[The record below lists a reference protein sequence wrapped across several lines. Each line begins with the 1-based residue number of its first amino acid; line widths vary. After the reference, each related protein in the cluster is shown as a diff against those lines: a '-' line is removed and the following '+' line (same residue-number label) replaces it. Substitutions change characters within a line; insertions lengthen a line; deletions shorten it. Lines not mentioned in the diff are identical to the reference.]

1 MGINGLSYSQ
11 AMDTLKPTLQDKP
24 TEQVQR
30 GTLFSELMDTG
41 AKKAPYSYLA
51 KDGIV
56 EYNGVTFVCD
66 YKKNALCLGDVS
78 NPKDILN
85 IPLPSGG
92 CLKVNKDNIGDLQR
106 AVGMFSPADL
116 NAIMRAIAQYNHC
129 TSKLNEID
137 EEEEE
142 TIESATDEKA
152 NKTEEDGQAPDKYK
166 DMSAYEILAMKGEY
180 GNPIPTVNQV
190 VTAKNPED
198 GQIYLTY
205 FTDGKITCEDGNGK
219 KVWDMEISESQHDK
233 VEAYFQNYESW
244 DYADEIYSGD
254 EMGKA
259 SVKDFWISMFS
270 QE

>member
-11 AMDTLKPTLQDKP
+11 AMDTLKPALQDKP

-30 GTLFSELMDTG
+30 GTLFSELMDPE
-41 AKKAPYSYLA
+41 AKKTPYSYLA

-66 YKKNALCLGDVS
+66 YEKNALCLGDVS

-142 TIESATDEKA
+142 IVESAIA
-152 NKTEEDGQAPDKYK
+152 NKDSESKESTPADYK
-166 DMSAYEILAMKGEY
+166 EMQEYEQMAIKGEY
-180 GNPIPTVNQV
+180 EKLRRNLI
-190 VTAKNPED
+190 
-198 GQIYLTY
+198 
-205 FTDGKITCEDGNGK
+205 
-219 KVWDMEISESQHDK
+219 
-233 VEAYFQNYESW
+233 
-244 DYADEIYSGD
+244 
-254 EMGKA
+254 
-259 SVKDFWISMFS
+259 
-270 QE
+270 

>member
-11 AMDTLKPTLQDKP
+11 AMETLKPALNDKP
-24 TEQVQR
+24 NEQVQR
-30 GTLFSELMDTG
+30 GTLFSELMDPN

-78 NPKDILN
+78 DPKKILN
-85 IPLPSGG
+85 ISLPSGG

-106 AVGMFSPADL
+106 AAGMFSPEDL

-129 TSKLNEID
+129 TSKLNEMD

-142 TIESATDEKA
+142 VVESATDQNDVSSKER
-152 NKTEEDGQAPDKYK
+152 GQVSDKYK
-166 DMSAYEILAMKGEY
+166 DMSAYDILAMSGEY
-180 GNPIPTVNQV
+180 GNPIPTVNQI

-198 GQIYLTY
+198 GQIYLSY
-205 FTDGKITCEDGNGK
+205 FTDSKITCEDGNGR
-219 KVWDMEISESQHDK
+219 KVWDMEINESQHAK
-233 VEAYFQNYESW
+233 VDAFFENYNPWEN
-244 DYADEIYSGD
+244 AEEIYSG
-254 EMGKA
+254 EELGSA
-259 SVKDFWISMFS
+259 SLKNFWIEMFS
-270 QE
+270 HE

>member
-11 AMDTLKPTLQDKP
+11 AMDTLKPALQDKP

-30 GTLFSELMDTG
+30 GTLFSELMDPD

-142 TIESATDEKA
+142 IVESATV
-152 NKTEEDGQAPDKYK
+152 NKDSEPKESTPADYK
-166 DMSAYEILAMKGEY
+166 EMQEYEQMAIKGEY
-180 GNPIPTVNQV
+180 EKLRRNN
-190 VTAKNPED
+190 KNKRT
-198 GQIYLTY
+198 GWTNFGTYL
-205 FTDGKITCEDGNGK
+205 
-219 KVWDMEISESQHDK
+219 
-233 VEAYFQNYESW
+233 
-244 DYADEIYSGD
+244 
-254 EMGKA
+254 
-259 SVKDFWISMFS
+259 
-270 QE
+270 

>member
-1 MGINGLSYSQ
+1 MGIHGLSNSQ
-11 AMDTLKPTLQDKP
+11 AMKTLKPLLKDKSSD
-24 TEQVQR
+24 QVQR
-30 GTLFSELMDTG
+30 GTLFSELMDPS

-78 NPKDILN
+78 NPKNVLN
-85 IPLPSGG
+85 ISLPSGG

-106 AVGMFSPADL
+106 AAGMFSPEDL

-142 TIESATDEKA
+142 VAESVTDQDDISSKE
-152 NKTEEDGQAPDKYK
+152 NGQVTDKYK
-166 DMSAYEILAMKGEY
+166 DMSAYDIHAMRNEY
-180 GNPIPTVNQV
+180 GNPIPTVNQI
-190 VTAKNPED
+190 VTAKNPKD

-219 KVWDMEISESQHDK
+219 KVWDMEIDESQHDK
-233 VEAYFQNYESW
+233 VEAFFENYKPWEH
-244 DYADEIYSGD
+244 AEEIYSG
-254 EMGKA
+254 EELGSA
-259 SVKDFWISMFS
+259 SLKSFWIEMFS
-270 QE
+270 HK